1 MGGCSS
7 GEQEMS
13 EAEQQAAAKQQKAS
27 FAATANQEEEE
38 RATAMSKDLARIEK
52 EQAAE
57 KAAAAAAPKP
67 AAAPPKPA
75 VAADPPAAAA
85 DPPAAAESSAPSQP
99 NKQRGVRRMSTDM
112 TNDLLI
118 NAQKK
123 KMEMAV
129 RRKKREE
136 EAAERERVV
145 LKWWE
150 EAHIKGQATKP
161 PVYDVNAIV
170 NMYGQGSGKNR
181 LTMTEVQKMMKVYV
195 KTAGCMLRPCLRAPN
210 CIVDYAIWLTA
221 CLHQS
226 PLLITDC

>member
-1 MGGCSS
+1 
-7 GEQEMS
+7 
-13 EAEQQAAAKQQKAS
+13 
-27 FAATANQEEEE
+27 
-38 RATAMSKDLARIEK
+38 
-52 EQAAE
+52 
-57 KAAAAAAPKP
+57 
-67 AAAPPKPA
+67 
-75 VAADPPAAAA
+75 
-85 DPPAAAESSAPSQP
+85 
-99 NKQRGVRRMSTDM
+99 MSTDM

-123 KMEMAV
+123 KMEMAM

-170 NMYGQGSGKNR
+170 DMYGQGSGKNR

-195 KTAGCMLRPCLRAPN
+195 KTAGAMLHPCLRAPN
-210 CIVDYAIWLTA
+210 RAPNRIVDYAIRLTA

-226 PLLITDC
+226 PLLIAGY